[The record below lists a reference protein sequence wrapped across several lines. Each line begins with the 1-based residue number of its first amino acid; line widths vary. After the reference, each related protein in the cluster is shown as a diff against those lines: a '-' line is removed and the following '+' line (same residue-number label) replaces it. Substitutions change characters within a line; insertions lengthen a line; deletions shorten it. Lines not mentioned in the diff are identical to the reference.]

1 MRLQSLLTTNNNA
14 HDGYRHPLYILL
26 LGPQKAGPRIFL
38 FSGARM
44 FIYCW
49 MAPPFTDTALSISW
63 WVVILAFFLTGCDYT
78 EIPEETIKLIQ
89 KEAKISDEAIDDIRD
104 ILERDKARATAVEE
118 TQKYLDQAQAA
129 KEKLRQKLE
138 EEKDASAASVL
149 AETEESKAEQVD
161 TKIEEEV
168 KTEEDTK

>member
-1 MRLQSLLTTNNNA
+1 ML
-14 HDGYRHPLYILL
+14 I
-26 LGPQKAGPRIFL
+26 I
-38 FSGARM
+38 
-44 FIYCW
+44 
-49 MAPPFTDTALSISW
+49 
-63 WVVILAFFLTGCDYT
+63 AFFLTGCDYT